1 MKYIII
7 LLIFF
12 NCDIG
17 FSQENKEIKK
27 IKCLKNMA
35 CNYEKLI
42 KNDTIFI
49 LYYKSNVK
57 GLEQNKI
64 DIENY
69 DSNSYIF
76 FNYHHF
82 PLDIYDRQGFEKVN
96 FRKPIE
102 MYMSKSFICKN
113 IERTI
118 DVSYL
123 KNNANKI
130 FNDFYSKKRV
140 LFIID
145 LDTKIK
151 NKYKIRQVNNPLYI
165 ID

>member
-1 MKYIII
+1 MKYLTTLIIF
-7 LLIFF
+7 IFS
-12 NCDIG
+12 ITG
-17 FSQENKEIKK
+17 FSQENKELKK
-27 IKCLKNMA
+27 IKCLKKIS
-35 CNYEKLI
+35 CNYEKFL

-64 DIENY
+64 DLENY

-76 FNYHHF
+76 FNYHNF

-102 MYMSKSFICKN
+102 MYKSKSFICKN

-118 DVSYL
+118 DVFYL
-123 KNNANKI
+123 KNYARKI
-130 FNDFYSKKRV
+130 FNDFYTKSKII
-140 LFIID
+140 FIID
-145 LDTKIK
+145 LDSKLN
-151 NKYKIRQVNNPLYI
+151 NKYKIRQVNYPIYI